1 MKKWKCFTITPLL
14 FLTCNLVFLT
24 LVQETHSLQKQS
36 LSRQEYDDPK
46 GFFTIFPPS
55 GWLIREYPNDPRG
68 KVSFMHPSIKNLT
81 LRIIAQAADYK
92 DFKELSQNAET
103 VARKIRAKF
112 NGEVTIRSSSLG
124 DAPAL
129 KVIITIPDQLKYLQY
144 QFLRGRMYYNLSY
157 SAPLYAYEDFLTEVT
172 YSIETFEPSSR
183 GVSTKDVV
191 QHSIS
196 AKVRRATL
204 LIQMGKLE
212 LALEAVN
219 EGLGI
224 EPTNSKLIELKKL
237 IQEKRK

>member
-1 MKKWKCFTITPLL
+1 MKKWKRLDVVNLL
-14 FLTCNLVFLT
+14 FLLIILVILT
-24 LVQETHSLQKQS
+24 VPEESCSFPKIS
-36 LSRQEYDDPK
+36 LSSQQYVDPK

-55 GWLIREYPNDPRG
+55 DWFIREYPNDPRG
-68 KVSFMHPSIKNLT
+68 KVAFMHPSIKNLT
-81 LRIIAQAADYK
+81 LRIIAQAADYRNIE
-92 DFKELSQNAET
+92 ELKQNAET
-103 VARKIRAKF
+103 VARKIRTQF
-112 NGEVTIRSSSLG
+112 GGEVTIRSSSLG

-129 KVIITIPDQLKYLQY
+129 RIIITIPDQFKQSQY
-144 QFLRGRMYYNLSY
+144 QFLRGRMYYNISY
-157 SAPLYAYEDFLTEVT
+157 SAPLDAFEDFLTEVT
-172 YSIETFEPSSR
+172 YSIDTFEPSSR

-204 LIQMGKLE
+204 LIQTDNLE

-219 EGLGI
+219 EGLEI